1 MVNRKMEISLKEL
14 LKFLKVIDDTPFNMF
29 STLQEEGFLKIPKKA
44 NSNNDVH
51 SSGFFAIFLEAM
63 EFKQMDFQYE
73 IAYNLGMPK
82 YDIDNTSIYDYIDMI
97 FLTYYN
103 DEITEDELIEGIEIN
118 AKDPNFKENP
128 KFIKAI
134 GGWGNLNL
142 PQ

>member
-1 MVNRKMEISLKEL
+1 
-14 LKFLKVIDDTPFNMF
+14 
-29 STLQEEGFLKIPKKA
+29 
-44 NSNNDVH
+44 
-51 SSGFFAIFLEAM
+51 M

-97 FLTYYN
+97 FLTYYYG
-103 DEITEDELIEGIEIN
+103 EITEDELIEGIEIH

-142 PQ
+142 PK